1 MATETKKARAKKEL
15 SNERKAAMKLLKD
28 ASSDQEKTVARQK
41 LHLVRF
47 KEVASIRAD
56 ASIRALKNL
65 EKVCDTTSYSWT
77 QDQAEKIIKAI
88 EPIVSRIVDGLKRPG
103 AKTAKREKF
112 SL

>member
-1 MATETKKARAKKEL
+1 MAESKKARAKKEL
-15 SNERKAAMKLLKD
+15 SKERQAAMLKLKN
-28 ASSDQEKTVARQK
+28 AGSDQEKTVARQQ

-65 EKVCDTTSYSWT
+65 EKVCDTTSYAWT
-77 QDQAEKIIKAI
+77 QEQAEKILSAI
-88 EPIVSRIVDGLKRPG
+88 LPVVHRITDGLKKPG

>member
-1 MATETKKARAKKEL
+1 MAETKKERAKKEL
-15 SNERKAAMKLLKD
+15 SKARLAAMKALKD
-28 ASSDQEKTVARQK
+28 AKSDQEKTVARQQ

-65 EKVCDTTSYSWT
+65 EKVCDTTSYGWT
-77 QDQAEKIIKAI
+77 QDQAEKIISAI
-88 EPIVSRIVDGLKRPG
+88 DPIVTRIRDGLRKPG

-112 SL
+112 TL

>member
-1 MATETKKARAKKEL
+1 MATDKKARAKKEL
-15 SNERKAAMKLLKD
+15 SKERQAAMNALKN

-65 EKVCDTTSYSWT
+65 EKVCDTTSYAWT
-77 QDQAEKIIKAI
+77 QDQSDKIINAI
-88 EPIVSRIVDGLKRPG
+88 APIWKRIEEGLKKPG

-112 SL
+112 TL

>member
-1 MATETKKARAKKEL
+1 MATDKKARAKKEL
-15 SNERKAAMKLLKD
+15 SKERLAAMNALKN

-65 EKVCDTTSYSWT
+65 EKVCDTTSYAWT
-77 QDQAEKIIKAI
+77 QDQADKIIGALSPIWKRI
-88 EPIVSRIVDGLKRPG
+88 EEGLRKPG

>member
-1 MATETKKARAKKEL
+1 MAETKKERAKKEL
-15 SNERKAAMKLLKD
+15 SKARLAAMNALKN
-28 ASSDQEKTVARQK
+28 AKSDQEKTVAKQQ

-56 ASIRALKNL
+56 AAIRALKNL

-77 QDQAEKIIKAI
+77 QDQADKILNAI
-88 EPIVSRIVDGLKRPG
+88 SPIMTRIDNGLRKPG

-112 SL
+112 TL

>member
-1 MATETKKARAKKEL
+1 MATDKKARAKKEL
-15 SNERKAAMKLLKD
+15 SKERQAAMNALKN

-65 EKVCDTTSYSWT
+65 EKVCDTTSYAWT
-77 QDQAEKIIKAI
+77 QDQSEKIIGAI
-88 EPIVSRIVDGLKRPG
+88 EPIVKRIVEGLRKPG

-112 SL
+112 TL

>member
-1 MATETKKARAKKEL
+1 MADSKKVRAKKEL
-15 SNERKAAMKLLKD
+15 SKERQAAMTALKN
-28 ASSDQEKTVARQK
+28 ASSDQEKIVAKQK

-65 EKVCDTTSYSWT
+65 EKVADTTAYAWT
-77 QDQAEKIIKAI
+77 QDQAEKIIGTIGPIWKRI
-88 EPIVSRIVDGLKRPG
+88 EEGLKKPG
-103 AKTAKREKF
+103 AKTSKREKF